1 MEKSWKKVVIHTDY
15 ITLGQFL
22 KFEDVI
28 REGGEA
34 KEFIMS
40 HSIKVNGEDNKQ
52 RGKKL
57 YPGTK
62 IEIDEK
68 MFFEISK

>member
-1 MEKSWKKVVIHTDY
+1 MEKNWKKVVIHTDY

-22 KFEDVI
+22 KFEDII

-34 KEFIMS
+34 KEFILS
-40 HSIKVNGEDNKQ
+40 HSIKINGEDNKQ

-57 YPGTK
+57 YPKTT
-62 IEIDEK
+62 IEIDKK
-68 MFFEISK
+68 MFFEITK

>member
-40 HSIKVNGEDNKQ
+40 HSIKVNGENNKQ